1 MQDFAHQ
8 TNSSY
13 YSATDTSG
21 LNDAFAN
28 IAADITGSNKSYK
41 DVTITDT
48 LSQWAEFPDPSN
60 VTFTYQKNGEQYSP
74 SNNAATVSAS
84 GNKVTWNV
92 SDSDGDK
99 TLDDGATYSLTFTVR
114 PNQAAYD
121 RALKI
126 KNGADESDEGAN
138 AEGEVNLGDPGIF
151 SNVNDDAKATGVS
164 GTQITT
170 ITNNGSSSSTSANF
184 SSAYGEKPVMHVPV
198 SLVKVTKAWDKS
210 VPQDKRGD
218 VTVVLKKKSGDAW
231 VDVDGGTL
239 TLNESNQWTATKYVV
254 AGVSGQTYQV
264 EETGIAKQSKEAFNT
279 TYAYSGNGAETNGL
293 TFEGRKHCEGT
304 ATITNSLKEYTLTI
318 TKKVTGNFGD
328 TSKAFNFMLT
338 DQNGGPL
345 AKVNVV
351 NGENQTSTGVSFNK
365 EDGSFALKDGDKLV
379 VTLPYGT
386 AYKVVEVKSNDSN
399 DSKYDTSISVVS
411 ADDKRVET
419 TGASYIDDKGITK
432 NTAITY
438 TNSRTVDP
446 DVGVDLGSGAPY
458 AAVFGGAGL
467 AGLIWMVLKRRNS
480 LGI

>member
-1 MQDFAHQ
+1 
-8 TNSSY
+8 
-13 YSATDTSG
+13 
-21 LNDAFAN
+21 
-28 IAADITGSNKSYK
+28 
-41 DVTITDT
+41 VTITDT
-48 LSQWAEFPDPSN
+48 LSDWAEFADPSN
-60 VTFTYQKNGEQYSP
+60 VQFTYQKNGNEYSP
-74 SNNAATVSAS
+74 SKSATVFDS
-84 GNKVTWNV
+84 GKSKKVTWEV
-92 SDSDGDK
+92 SDSKEDGGDT
-99 TLDDGATYSLTFTVR
+99 TLDDGAIYSITFKVR

-121 RALKI
+121 RALNI
-126 KNGADESDEGAN
+126 KNGANGAKSDEGVNATDEAN
-138 AEGEVNLGDPGIF
+138 PDDPAIF

-164 GTQITT
+164 GTQIT

-293 TFEGRKHCEGT
+293 TFKGRKHCEGT

-467 AGLIWMVLKRRNS
+467 AGVIWMVLKRRNS